1 METALGIDS
10 ETLVKTAY
18 DMINVIEKIENDNN
32 ASIRMRKFLEDKIDE
47 LIKDNESN
55 KEALDIATHAI
66 EILRGVSDEA
76 VGSAYQFLE
85 KNLNIALERMFKN
98 SIRKVKIK
106 EYTRANQYPQLVLE
120 LDVGNGITRSLKTD
134 SGHGIA
140 QIVSLL
146 SILSLIVITGSRRLL
161 VIDEVLSGVSVGNR
175 QVVDNILWTFTDI
188 GFQFIIN
195 DHGFVIKNS
204 EVYHL
209 EVQGD
214 VSSVKHKYIAN
225 HGVYLQG
232 NETQQYDY
240 TQAEKDENEL
250 DEDFNSQLG
259 ELEKEASKQNSKA
272 QEETQETVNNNG
284 TYENAVISL

>member
-1 METALGIDS
+1 MSVSLRFLESGLGIDS
-10 ETLVKTAY
+10 ESLVKSAY

-146 SILSLIVITGSRRLL
+146 SILSLIVITGSRR
-161 VIDEVLSGVSVGNR
+161 
-175 QVVDNILWTFTDI
+175 
-188 GFQFIIN
+188 
-195 DHGFVIKNS
+195 
-204 EVYHL
+204 
-209 EVQGD
+209 
-214 VSSVKHKYIAN
+214 
-225 HGVYLQG
+225 
-232 NETQQYDY
+232 
-240 TQAEKDENEL
+240 
-250 DEDFNSQLG
+250 
-259 ELEKEASKQNSKA
+259 
-272 QEETQETVNNNG
+272 
-284 TYENAVISL
+284 